1 MNILEIEKKF
11 SEKAK
16 QICNELGY
24 VLYDL
29 SYAPASKTLRVFIMN
44 PETQTAL
51 IEDCVAVDRAF
62 SPYMEEESWIPEE
75 IILEVSSPG
84 VYRHLA
90 NPEQF
95 SWAKGQPAFI
105 YLKKSLG
112 ELFPE
117 DFSGR
122 EAKSK
127 KFTAV
132 VEDVDLES
140 VTLNYNEDI
149 SFKLKYIEIKKANLE
164 PDAIKSAKS

>member
-1 MNILEIEKKF
+1 MEKKF
-11 SEKAK
+11 TEKAK
-16 QICNELGY
+16 QICAELGY

-29 SYAPASKTLRVFIMN
+29 SYTSGAKTLRVFIMN

-62 SPYMEEESWIPEE
+62 SPFMEEETWIPEE

-90 NPEQF
+90 NEQQF
-95 SWAKGQPAFI
+95 EWAKGQPVFI
-105 YLKKSLG
+105 YLKKTLG
-112 ELFPE
+112 ELFPT
-117 DFSGR
+117 DFTGK

-127 KFTAV
+127 KFTAI
-132 VEDVDLES
+132 LES
-140 VTLNYNEDI
+140 SDASAVTLNYNEDI
-149 SFKLKYIEIKKANLE
+149 SLKINYTEIKKANLE